1 MTDDKP
7 LNKRQQQAAETRER
21 VLRAATE
28 VFEERGYR
36 STTVGAITAA
46 AETAHGTFYLY
57 FKNKDDC
64 LIQVV
69 ESVGDQLVASVTS
82 ARDDDPWQMC
92 RGTLLAFLKVFEDH
106 GGLWT
111 TLLEGSFQ
119 SPTIYE
125 RWESSRRTYIDVV
138 HAALEDRQLSGR
150 ANFADI
156 DPKQAAVALASMAEW
171 FAFTYLVLG
180 SANDEGSTAEEAVD
194 TVATLWY
201 RAVFGR
207 TDRD

>member
-1 MTDDKP
+1 MSDERP

-36 STTVGAITAA
+36 GTTVGAITTAA
-46 AETAHGTFYLY
+46 DTAHGTFYLY
-57 FKNKDDC
+57 FKNKDDA

-69 ESVGDQLVASVTS
+69 ESVSAELVAAVND
-82 ARDDDPWQMC
+82 AVVDDPWQMC
-92 RGTLLAFLKVFEDH
+92 RGTLLAFLKVFEEH

-119 SPTIYE
+119 SPRVYE
-125 RWESSRRTYIDVV
+125 KWETGRRAYIDSV
-138 HAALEDRQLSGR
+138 LEGIEATQADGR
-150 ANFADI
+150 SDFSAI
-156 DPKQAAVALASMAEW
+156 DAKQAAVALASMAEW

-180 SANDEGSTAEEAVD
+180 SSNDEGSTAEDAVD

-201 RAVFGR
+201 RSLLGR

>member
-1 MTDDKP
+1 MSEDRP

-28 VFEERGYR
+28 VFEKRGYR
-36 STTVGAITAA
+36 ATTVGAITTAA
-46 AETAHGTFYLY
+46 DTAHGTFYLY
-57 FKNKDDC
+57 FKNKDDA

-69 ESVGDQLVASVTS
+69 DSVGTELVAAV
-82 ARDDDPWQMC
+82 ARAANPDPWEMC
-92 RGTLLAFLKVFEDH
+92 RGTLLAFLQVFEQH

-119 SPTIYE
+119 SPKIYE
-125 RWESSRRTYIDVV
+125 KWEDGRRNYVQTVQHAIEELSR
-138 HAALEDRQLSGR
+138 SGR
-150 ANFADI
+150 ADFAEV

-180 SANDEGSTAEEAVD
+180 SLNDEGSTAVDAVD

-201 RAVFGR
+201 RSLFGR